1 MYRIRVCYKET
12 GKYEIYYIKL
22 LIEFVEK
29 IRTLILDESV
39 KVVTCS
45 VVPIKE

>member
-12 GKYEIYYIKL
+12 GKYEVYYIKL

-29 IRTLILDESV
+29 VRTLILDEQV
-39 KVVTCS
+39 KGLYCS